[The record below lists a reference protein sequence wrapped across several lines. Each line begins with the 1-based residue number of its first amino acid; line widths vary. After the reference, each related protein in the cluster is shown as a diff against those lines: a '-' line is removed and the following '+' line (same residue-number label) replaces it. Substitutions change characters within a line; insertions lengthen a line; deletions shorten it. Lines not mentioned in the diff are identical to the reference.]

1 MSNINLVNNGFPLAK
16 ISLRRGEKIKI
27 ENGSMVYKSMG
38 INLKTRLNASGSN
51 GLTRF
56 IKATARAAVSGE
68 STFVTE
74 AIADNDGLI
83 AIAPTMPGHIAIL
96 QCGKK
101 QYCINDGAFLAL
113 TGDAEYKMKSQGFG
127 KAMFGGTGGF
137 FVMETSGESE
147 LLINSFGTL
156 EKIDLNND
164 FITIA
169 HINRYQEHR
178 RLTEVEIEEIVKN
191 LFSNIENEIKRNYR
205 EKKKREELETI
216 YIPEKE
222 NMNLPIIGYLQEDN
236 SIIIETEEII
246 KTIKERIFNNE

>member
-1 MSNINLVNNGFPLAK
+1 MK
-16 ISLRRGEKIKI
+16 ISNDYKIKI
-27 ENGSMVYKSMG
+27 FNKEKKKKEKRNAFFILSALAVFYAYFFPIFGLFILVICFIFYRKSKKININNRELTLGKNKIQLAQDEGTTFYKYETNKPVVVNIVDCKKTKRDDNLDFYLFFAYNGEY
-38 INLKTRLNASGSN
+38 LLNGK
-51 GLTRF
+51 
-56 IKATARAAVSGE
+56 KAT
-68 STFVTE
+68 
-74 AIADNDGLI
+74 
-83 AIAPTMPGHIAIL
+83 
-96 QCGKK
+96 
-101 QYCINDGAFLAL
+101 FL
-113 TGDAEYKMKSQGFG
+113 TVNERN
-127 KAMFGGTGGF
+127 
-137 FVMETSGESE
+137 E
-147 LLINSFGTL
+147 L
-156 EKIDLNND
+156 
-164 FITIA
+164 IA